1 MTSGCHVPASFLICG
16 LPLAYHGHP
25 LLANFWW
32 VSIYNAGSSLCN
44 WSLEITVLTNWCY
57 KKLLSNW
64 TFFFFFLNEAGFTQ
78 GDFLSRVSRQEE
90 DKQGQSRDQDAWDE
104 KIEAI
109 VERPSA
115 HHHGEGDVRVRFLT
129 TAVEMLI
136 PLSWNL
142 WFKTRHTFTVV
153 RRVTE
158 SWRERLEQ
166 NIFNDFTDNLTYQQD
181 PTLRWQCNCWYLHP
195 SPLSPETNL
204 RMSRNQTSG
213 HIFGH
218 QTGTNAHRCGRCSW
232 KSLLWWETLKDA
244 ERLAFIHIVLH
255 L

>member
-1 MTSGCHVPASFLICG
+1 MGWEDWGHSRASVCASPQWRWRQGTVPHNSRRNAHSFVLEPLIQNKAYIYCG
-16 LPLAYHGHP
+16 QTGYRK
-25 LLANFWW
+25 
-32 VSIYNAGSSLCN
+32 
-44 WSLEITVLTNWCY
+44 LE
-57 KKLLSNW
+57 
-64 TFFFFFLNEAGFTQ
+64 
-78 GDFLSRVSRQEE
+78 R
-90 DKQGQSRDQDAWDE
+90 
-104 KIEAI
+104 KI
-109 VERPSA
+109 
-115 HHHGEGDVRVRFLT
+115 
-129 TAVEMLI
+129 
-136 PLSWNL
+136 
-142 WFKTRHTFTVV
+142 
-153 RRVTE
+153 
-158 SWRERLEQ
+158 RE

-195 SPLSPETNL
+195 SPLSPETNP